1 MSHLTRHIPRNSP
14 WTPAPTCRPTQTIS
28 IFSCVQGC
36 AFNPING
43 LQGDYL
49 VENAFDSPQPEVD
62 ADPPDN
68 LFEVPHMQSFN
79 ELPAVTPYD
88 SSQAVNRPLAVH
100 RNSYRDG
107 IVGNEP
113 SQSTIYWQ
121 SMRSPQ
127 SVAPRQCS
135 GVCPNPT
142 SLPSRPQP
150 CDYDA
155 MRSIESCICPL
166 AMASHNSQSIVD
178 SEMNNRPLRPRCDH
192 RCYPPPNVGFLSR
205 RFEENE
211 DWIRG
216 RSLAVSLIVHRKP
229 RSKLL

>member
-1 MSHLTRHIPRNSP
+1 MDTSP
-14 WTPAPTCRPTQTIS
+14 DLQTHTDDID
-28 IFSCVQGC
+28 IFVRTETGLC

-49 VENAFDSPQPEVD
+49 MGNAFDSPQPEVD
-62 ADPPDN
+62 AGPPDGQ
-68 LFEVPHMQSFN
+68 FEDPHMQNFD
-79 ELPAVTPYD
+79 ELPAFTSYD

-100 RNSYRDG
+100 RDSYWDG
-107 IVGNEP
+107 IIGNEP
-113 SQSTIYWQ
+113 SQSTRYWQ

-127 SVAPRQCS
+127 SVASRQCN

-142 SLPSRPQP
+142 SLPSRPQSF
-150 CDYDA
+150 DYYA
-155 MRSIESCICPL
+155 MGGIESCICPL
-166 AMASHNSQSIVD
+166 ALASHNPQSTVD
-178 SEMNNRPLRPRCDH
+178 SEMNNRPLRPRCDY
-192 RCYPPPNVGFLSR
+192 RCYPPPNVGLLSR

-216 RSLAVSLIVHRKP
+216 RSLAVSLIVYRKP